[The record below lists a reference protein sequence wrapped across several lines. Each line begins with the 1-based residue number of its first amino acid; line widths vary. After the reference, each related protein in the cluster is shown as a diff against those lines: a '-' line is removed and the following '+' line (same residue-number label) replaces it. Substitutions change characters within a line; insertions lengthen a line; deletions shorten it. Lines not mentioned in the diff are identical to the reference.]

1 MSKPIRIGILGAA
14 KIAPGAVI
22 KPAKE
27 NPEFEVV
34 AVGARD
40 LSRAKAYAEEHGIPN
55 VSTSYADLV
64 KRDDVDLVYN
74 ALPPSGH
81 AEWSIAALEAGK
93 PVLCEKPFTRNA
105 KDAKHLVGTA
115 ARLGVPL
122 IEAFHNRFHRVLL
135 RAHEI
140 TASGE
145 LGRIKHAEAI
155 FDVPIPYRDGELRW
169 SRELGGGAL
178 MDLGTYCV
186 HAVRTNLRE
195 EPRVTRAKADVQHGV
210 DATMDADWSFP
221 SGATAHIHCTMM
233 SKGFA
238 ARFHVEGEKGS
249 FEILNYLAPQMGS
262 RFTVTVDGKTREEPT
277 EGDATYV
284 AQLKHVADV
293 LKRGA
298 KQLTGGADSIA
309 QMEAIDAVYAA
320 AGMDRTF

>member
-1 MSKPIRIGILGAA
+1 MKAPIRIGILGAA

-22 KPAKE
+22 KPAKD

-40 LSRAKAYAEEHGIPN
+40 ATRARAYADEHGIAHVAN
-55 VSTSYADLV
+55 GYAELV
-64 KRDDVDLVYN
+64 TRDDVDLVYN
-74 ALPPSGH
+74 ALPPSAH
-81 AEWSIAALEAGK
+81 AQWSIAALEAGK

-105 KDAKHLVGTA
+105 REARELVGA
-115 ARLGVPL
+115 AERTGKPL

-145 LGRIKHAEAI
+145 LGKIRRAEAT

-186 HAVRTNLRE
+186 HAIRSNLRE
-195 EPRVTRAKADVQHGV
+195 EPRVVRATADVQHEV
-210 DATMDADWSFP
+210 DATMDAEWSFP
-221 SGATAHIHCTMM
+221 SGATAHVHCTML
-233 SKGFA
+233 SKSFA
-238 ARFHVEGEKGS
+238 ARFAVEGENGS
-249 FEILNYLAPQMGS
+249 LEILNYVAPQMGC
-262 RFTVTVDGKTREEPT
+262 RFSVTVGGKTREEPT
-277 EGDATYV
+277 DGDATYV

-293 LKRGA
+293 LLRGA

-309 QMEAIDAVYAA
+309 QMEAIDATYAA
-320 AGMDRTF
+320 AGMNRDF

>member
-1 MSKPIRIGILGAA
+1 MKTPIRIGILGAA

-27 NPEFEVV
+27 NPEFQVV

-40 LSRAKAYAEEHGIPN
+40 LDRAKAYAAEHEIPHA
-55 VSTSYADLV
+55 VGSYAELV

-81 AEWSIAALEAGK
+81 SEWSIAALEAGK

-105 KDAKHLVGTA
+105 REARVLVA
-115 ARLGVPL
+115 AAERTGQKL

-145 LGRIKHAEAI
+145 LGKIKRAEAI

-186 HAVRTNLRE
+186 HAIRTNLQE
-195 EPRVTRAKADVQHGV
+195 EPRVVRSKADVQHDV
-210 DATMDADWSFP
+210 DAEMDSDWVFP
-221 SGATAHIHCTMM
+221 SGATAKIHCSMQ

-238 ARFHVEGEKGS
+238 ARFTVEGEKGS
-249 FEILNYLAPQMGS
+249 FEIMNYLAPQMGS
-262 RFTVTVDGKTREEPT
+262 RFQVTVGGQTRDEPT
-277 EGDATYV
+277 DGDATYV

-293 LKRGA
+293 LLRGK

-309 QMEAIDAVYAA
+309 QMEAIDATYAA
-320 AGMDRTF
+320 AGMKRDF

>member
-1 MSKPIRIGILGAA
+1 MTKPIRIGILGAA
-14 KIAPGAVI
+14 KIAPPAVI

-40 LSRAKAYAEEHGIPN
+40 QARARAYAEEHGIPH
-55 VSTSYADLV
+55 VAAGYAELV
-64 KRDDVDLVYN
+64 TRDDVDLVYN
-74 ALPPSGH
+74 ALPPSAH

-105 KDAKHLVGTA
+105 REAKLAVGTA
-115 ARLGVPL
+115 QRLGVPL

-135 RAHEI
+135 RAREI

-145 LGRIKHAEAI
+145 LGRIKRAEAI
-155 FDVPIPYRDGELRW
+155 FEAPIPYRDGELRW

-186 HAVRTNLRE
+186 HAIRTNLSE
-195 EPRVTRAKADVQHGV
+195 EPRVERATADVQHGV
-210 DATMDADWSFP
+210 DATMDSDWSFA
-221 SGATAHIHCTMM
+221 SGATGRIYCTMT
-233 SKGFA
+233 STGFA
-238 ARFHVEGEKGS
+238 GRFHVEGEKGS
-249 FEILNYLAPQMGS
+249 FEILNYLAPQMGC

-277 EGDATYV
+277 DGDATYV

-293 LKRGA
+293 LRRGA

-309 QMEAIDAVYAA
+309 QMETIDAVYAA
-320 AGMDRTF
+320 AGIGRTF